1 MKSTINKDVNYSLH
15 NIENFNKNF
24 TCSIGDITSKYSEL
38 IIEYLKFILEN
49 LKIKNEIYTKFIIT
63 RGLDTITNVFL
74 NILLYTKNID
84 ITYFHCQKSFYFY
97 VEFVGQISE
106 DEKMFLQLTS
116 RDATIYVYK
125 KTIFEINNEF
135 KKINNDSSCD
145 SKEKIKIINS
155 YINLYKSYI
164 NKIIENNSEK
174 TNIIYINI
182 FEKISEKLNRNFI
195 NKDKIEVLVN
205 IVDKL
210 YNNIENLNTFFEIN
224 QILVKKFIK
233 NPNILDN
240 KEKKIFD
247 EVFLDKINETPEKFV
262 SWLIN

>member
-1 MKSTINKDVNYSLH
+1 
-15 NIENFNKNF
+15 
-24 TCSIGDITSKYSEL
+24 
-38 IIEYLKFILEN
+38 
-49 LKIKNEIYTKFIIT
+49 
-63 RGLDTITNVFL
+63 
-74 NILLYTKNID
+74 
-84 ITYFHCQKSFYFY
+84 
-97 VEFVGQISE
+97 
-106 DEKMFLQLTS
+106 MFLQLTS

-135 KKINNDSSCD
+135 KKINNDFSCD
-145 SKEKIKIINS
+145 SKEKMKIINS

-174 TNIIYINI
+174 TNILYINI
-182 FEKISEKLNRNFI
+182 FEKISEKLNRNLI
-195 NKDKIEVLVN
+195 NKNKIEVLEN

-210 YNNIENLNTFFEIN
+210 YNNVENLNSFFEIN

-247 EVFLDKINETPEKFV
+247 EVFVDKINETPEKFV